1 VVSVSSRTGK
11 IRSPPRPNSLGT
23 PLFEFQAQKMDS
35 PPRME
40 SFVAGRTPGAV
51 AMTVVTWPLPT
62 DDALAA
68 PELHGKVC
76 QVGAVALACG
86 PVLLPPMPTEP
97 APQPPRAAAHTDAH
111 VHDNLMRARSALLKR
126 SSSADADV
134 QKTEMQRKAPTAVQ
148 SMGVSRLSRS
158 IGARQLSAAQSMGFS
173 RSYPKQ
179 NRAPTTDSSAAPKA
193 GSPTP
198 KAAQPATQKPPSAKP
213 PNPDGGLQA
222 AIEAGA
228 WVAEVLGIAP
238 PSEAADV
245 EGHHA
250 VLHAWLRSGELLC
263 ELVNKLQFGTSSRV
277 SSSSMPFKQMENISY
292 YIEACAALGVPN
304 QDCFHSVDL
313 FEGKDLRAVVRNIH
327 ALGRVAQ
334 SLDCFNGPILGA
346 KIAEKKER
354 AATRRATTS
363 PQSVIIECPASQEQ
377 EDVDPQGPQTPVRSK
392 TLTAAQSMG
401 VSHLSRPRRSALSIM
416 PSSYLPQIGFSSS
429 YLKRKIGRVKFAAD
443 AAEPPSVCSP
453 GRAQRALRR
462 ARLSVHLSATQWQKG
477 ARTPSDTDPVADPRE
492 VAIRYIVRREQED
505 ADLNI

>member
-1 VVSVSSRTGK
+1 MVSVSSLTGTYTLE
-11 IRSPPRPNSLGT
+11 NSVPSRFSSSLRNSGHVRYN
-23 PLFEFQAQKMDS
+23 QV
-35 PPRME
+35 E
-40 SFVAGRTPGAV
+40 SFVAGRTPDAA
-51 AMTVVTWPLPT
+51 AMTVVTRPLPT

-97 APQPPRAAAHTDAH
+97 APQPPRAAVHTDAH
-111 VHDNLMRARSALLKR
+111 VQDNLLRARSALLKR
-126 SSSADADV
+126 TSSADADV
-134 QKTEMQRKAPTAVQ
+134 QKTETQRKAPTAVQ

-158 IGARQLSAAQSMGFS
+158 IGARPFSAAQSMGFS

-179 NRAPTTDSSAAPKA
+179 IRAPTTDSSAAPKA

-198 KAAQPATQKPPSAKP
+198 NAAQLATQEPPYTKPPK
-213 PNPDGGLQA
+213 PDGGLQA

-228 WVAEVLGIAP
+228 WVAMVLGIAP

-263 ELVNKLQFGTSSRV
+263 ELVNKLQFGTISRV
-277 SSSSMPFKQMENISY
+277 SSSSTPFKQMENISN
-292 YIEACAALGVPN
+292 YIEACAALGVPY
-304 QDCFHSVDL
+304 QDCFRSVDL

-327 ALGRVAQ
+327 ALGRVALR
-334 SLDCFNGPILGA
+334 LDCFNGPILGA
-346 KIAEKKER
+346 KLDEKNER
-354 AATRRATTS
+354 TATRRATTS
-363 PQSVIIECPASQEQ
+363 PQSVIIECLASQEQ
-377 EDVDPQGPQTPVRSK
+377 EDVDPQGPHTPARSK

-401 VSHLSRPRRSALSIM
+401 VSHLSRPRRGALSIM

-429 YLKRKIGRVKFAAD
+429 YLKRKIGRVKFASD
-443 AAEPPSVCSP
+443 AAAPTSVCSP

-462 ARLSVHLSATQWQKG
+462 ARLGVHLSASRQRG
-477 ARTPSDTDPVADPRE
+477 ARTPSDTDLVADPRE

-505 ADLNI
+505 VDLDI